1 MTAMFLLVPAQGHIN
16 GSAHF
21 SALLRDQG
29 WSLHFLIVEKERFS
43 VSTTISSI
51 RFGEKSFIKQP
62 ATYTPVKKES
72 ITWLSNLFSWLSH
85 TNLLAMKKE
94 LESLSGILQ
103 EYKPDLFFVDSFYS
117 YVYFLLPDFQHKIIL
132 INTQFNAYRDEQVP
146 PINSTLHPRVKG
158 FQAKNKRLWNI
169 LNRNKAIYPYRTF
182 GQDPWSIAKQI
193 ARGKGYD
200 LSKAI
205 WKNKCFYPGIKGV
218 PELIAGYQSLDL
230 PRKHYRVP
238 QYYLATQ
245 IDPNR
250 EMNFIDTQIYDDLSS
265 LKKNTAKKMLYCSL
279 GTLADLH
286 NSKASI
292 RFFSILIE
300 LLKFRPEWHLALSLQ
315 GIAKDQLPSPGNN
328 VSIYK
333 NVPQVQILPLFDA
346 MITHAG
352 PNTVV
357 ECIYAEVPMVA
368 FPLNSIWDQNGNA
381 ARIVYHQLGR
391 AGNIWNVKME
401 ELEALILDVLEKPD
415 FKENVKKMKQNF
427 IAEYNPEKIVEFIL
441 QYSSSPKSLATL

>member
-1 MTAMFLLVPAQGHIN
+1 MKAMFLLVPAQGHIN

-21 SALLRDQG
+21 SELLRIKG
-29 WSLHFLIVEKERFS
+29 WSLHFLVAEAERFS

-51 RFGEKSFIKQP
+51 RFNEKSFIKQQTIHAP
-62 ATYTPVKKES
+62 TKKKS
-72 ITWLSNLFSWLSH
+72 RTWVSNLFNWLSH
-85 TNLLAMKKE
+85 SNLLAMKRE
-94 LESLSGILQ
+94 LDSLDGILK
-103 EYKPDLFFVDSFYS
+103 EYTPDLFFVDSFYS
-117 YVYFLLPDFQHKIIL
+117 YVYFLFPDFQHKIIL
-132 INTQFNAYRDEQVP
+132 INTQFNGYRDERVP
-146 PINSTLHPRVKG
+146 PINSTLHPNVEG
-158 FQAKNKRLWNI
+158 FNFKNKLLWNI
-169 LNRNKAIYPYRTF
+169 LNLDKTIYPYLTF
-182 GQDPWSIAKQI
+182 GQDPWSVAKQI

-205 WKNKCFYPGIKGV
+205 WKNKCFHPGINGV

-230 PRKHYRVP
+230 PRTHYRVP

-250 EMNFIDTQIYDDLSS
+250 KMNFIDSQIYNDLIS
-265 LKKNTAKKMLYCSL
+265 LKKNTSKKMLYCSL
-279 GTLADLH
+279 GTLADVH

-300 LLKFRPEWHLALSLQ
+300 LLKLHPEWHLVLSLQ
-315 GIAKDQLPSPGNN
+315 GFTKDQLPSPGSN

-352 PNTVV
+352 PNTLV

-368 FPLNSIWDQNGNA
+368 FPLNSHWDQNGNA

-391 AGNIWNVKME
+391 AGNIGNVKME
-401 ELEALILDVLEKPD
+401 ELEVLILDVLEKPN

-427 IAEYNPEKIVEFIL
+427 IAEYNPEKIIDFIL
-441 QYSSSPKSLATL
+441 QYSNSPKSLATL